1 MSSADIEGRVPGFG
15 HGLAEALLVAWVA
28 QIGDRVERG
37 DVIAEVETDKASTEI
52 VAERSGRILAH
63 CATAGTI
70 VKSGE
75 LLYRLAGDRLDGED
89 VRDE

>member
-1 MSSADIEGRVPGFG
+1 VSSADIEGRVPSFG
-15 HGLAEALLVAWVA
+15 HGLAEALLLAWVA

-63 CATAGTI
+63 CAAAGSI

-89 VRDE
+89 IRDE